1 MRLLLDT
8 HAFLWFITADSRLG
22 VNAKSAIEDPA
33 NQRLLSMASLWEM
46 AIKFSLGKLKLA
58 KPFDTL
64 MAEQLA
70 ANAIDILSIDVLHV
84 TAVSKMPFHHRD
96 PFDRLLIAQAIV
108 EKVAIVSTEST
119 FDAYGIDRIW

>member
-22 VNAKSAIEDPA
+22 ANAKSAIENQA
-33 NQRLLSMASLWEM
+33 NQRLLSTASLWEM

-64 MAEQLA
+64 IAEQLA
-70 ANAIDILSIDVLHV
+70 ANAIDILSIEVSHV
-84 TAVSKMPFHHRD
+84 SAVAKMPFHHRD
-96 PFDRLLIAQAIV
+96 PFDRLLIAQAMV
-108 EKVAIVSTEST
+108 ENIALVSVEST
-119 FDAYGIDRIW
+119 FDAYGVDRIW